1 MSWGWL
7 GAISLMILVSL
18 VGADES
24 QKAAAEEA
32 RRKRL
37 ELLDTYPACSYG
49 SHPGR
54 WPKTEV
60 QLRLAARSVEAC
72 GIRKKPHP
80 NERKKFWNPLRTG
93 EMTLDEVKKTMENDC
108 LEKQTNLGP
117 WSERMSNRVYAW
129 SVDFHPAPGVCNFP
143 IYNDIGV
150 TLHLEC
156 DNEPFCST
164 GGVCRNRLKQ
174 EFGLGYAAV
183 GFALDPEPNT
193 TIKNFYEAYKDD
205 EEMKRVD
212 VFICSH
218 PAANCE
224 LFEPLVQDSETKSM
238 IMFPTTRLEFGRNDP
253 LVHFREME
261 IKKMGTWFELPE
273 RWKKTIKFIHKYHS
287 SANGSKQRLWL
298 VANNMYDLA
307 YTEYF
312 TGIRPVY
319 IPSWCGDLDHSFGH
333 AHDWTGCSLLS
344 YNISDKE
351 LYQPEFKD
359 LALFVTH
366 SNAHMA
372 GADPNHPLV
381 KEHIAAVKNFT
392 EITGRKPPQVMHSRD
407 VIENH
412 RPEVYKKYKAVV
424 WLPYQMS
431 VMSFFEFYRQNIP
444 MFAPSKKFLK
454 HFHWEVDMLSTRI
467 YGQPDRLTEEIRA
480 YVKENG
486 GMVPE
491 DEDIPSPNLQH
502 HWKNMDYWFGY
513 ADFYVFDHII
523 LFDNFDHLLHLM
535 DTVDLGDVATRMS
548 QFNHMQRE
556 SIMLKWND
564 VFKEAAPHR
573 DRSQFVSEYGIDEAE
588 VRKWAKIQD
597 KKIEMRIMQY
607 QGDVNPCISLQTCTG
622 SLGTKFYRNMT
633 DPRVYDVARR
643 KKQ

>member
-1 MSWGWL
+1 
-7 GAISLMILVSL
+7 
-18 VGADES
+18 
-24 QKAAAEEA
+24 
-32 RRKRL
+32 
-37 ELLDTYPACSYG
+37 
-49 SHPGR
+49 
-54 WPKTEV
+54 
-60 QLRLAARSVEAC
+60 
-72 GIRKKPHP
+72 
-80 NERKKFWNPLRTG
+80 
-93 EMTLDEVKKTMENDC
+93 MTLDEVKKTMENDC

-164 GGVCRNRLKQ
+164 GGVCRDRMKQ
-174 EFGLGYAAV
+174 AFGLCYAAV

-372 GADPNHPLV
+372 GADPNPLV

-392 EITGRKPPQVMHSRD
+392 EILSRKPPGVCTAGTWSRT
-407 VIENH
+407 IA
-412 RPEVYKKYKAVV
+412 RRCKKYKAGVAALSNERHV
-424 WLPYQMS
+424 FLRILSAEHPHVCPLQ
-431 VMSFFEFYRQNIP
+431 EF
-444 MFAPSKKFLK
+444 SK
-454 HFHWEVDMLSTRI
+454 HFHWEVDMLST
-467 YGQPDRLTEEIRA
+467 YLWP
-480 YVKENG
+480 
-486 GMVPE
+486 
-491 DEDIPSPNLQH
+491 
-502 HWKNMDYWFGY
+502 
-513 ADFYVFDHII
+513 
-523 LFDNFDHLLHLM
+523 
-535 DTVDLGDVATRMS
+535 
-548 QFNHMQRE
+548 
-556 SIMLKWND
+556 
-564 VFKEAAPHR
+564 
-573 DRSQFVSEYGIDEAE
+573 
-588 VRKWAKIQD
+588 
-597 KKIEMRIMQY
+597 
-607 QGDVNPCISLQTCTG
+607 
-622 SLGTKFYRNMT
+622 
-633 DPRVYDVARR
+633 AR
-643 KKQ
+643 